1 MARLAGQDCNG
12 DFGTSHLPRKLSM
25 AHAASPLT
33 SDVIVVGAGLSG
45 LTAAFELAEHGH
57 DVEVLESALHP
68 GGVIGSHRRDVGS
81 EQGEN
86 GEALYEHGPNSGMDT
101 SPRVNELLHALGIFD
116 ERINAEKAAARRYIL
131 RDGRLVTV
139 PAGPL
144 QFITTPLLSARAKL
158 ALLREPFV
166 PPAPAGVEEDVAH
179 FVERRLGREV
189 LDYGVEPLVGGIYAG
204 NPQEISV
211 AAAFPKLHALEQR
224 YGSIVRGAVFGARE
238 RKLAAAE
245 RGEIAKHAAQSF
257 SFRGGMQTLTN
268 ALALRVS
275 RVICAARVESVQPQ
289 ADGTF
294 LVTMERRGERVE
306 RRARAVVLAVPAYE
320 AAKLVLPL
328 AVDVANALEA
338 IVYPPL
344 ATVSAAYRRADV
356 QHPLDGFGFL
366 APRVESPPVLG
377 TLFTSS
383 MFQHRAPPG
392 FVLLTSFVGGRRN
405 PELAQGSEQLIG
417 DNVLR
422 SSERFLG
429 ARKPR
434 FVVVKKWPRAIPQY
448 TLGHGERLV
457 AVARLEARF
466 PGLVFC
472 SNWRG
477 GVSISDCIDSGLQ
490 TGAQLHRWLQAPAS
504 DTAAASALASA
515 F

>member
-1 MARLAGQDCNG
+1 MARFAL
-12 DFGTSHLPRKLSM
+12 
-25 AHAASPLT
+25 PLT
-33 SDVIVVGAGLSG
+33 SDVVVVGAGLSG
-45 LTAAFELAEHGH
+45 LTTAFELAEHGH
-57 DVEVLESALHP
+57 EVEVLEAALHP

-81 EQGEN
+81 EVGSGEGAG
-86 GEALYEHGPNSGMDT
+86 GEALYEYGPNSGMDT
-101 SPRVNELLHALGIFD
+101 SPRVNELLHALGIYD
-116 ERINAEKAAARRYIL
+116 ERIDAEAAASRRYIL
-131 RDGRLVTV
+131 RGGRLVAV

-144 QFITTPLLSARAKL
+144 QFITSPFLSAGAKL
-158 ALLREPFV
+158 RLLREPFV
-166 PPAPAGVEEDVAH
+166 SAAPAGVEEDVAH

-204 NPQEISV
+204 NPQEISLP
-211 AAAFPKLHALEQR
+211 AAFPQLHALEQR
-224 YGSIVRGAVFGARE
+224 YGSLVRGAILGAGE
-238 RKLAAAE
+238 RKREAAA
-245 RGEIAKHAAQSF
+245 RGEIAKHKAKSF

-289 ADGTF
+289 ADGSF
-294 LVTMERRGERVE
+294 VIAMERRGERVE

-328 AVDVANALEA
+328 AVDAAHALEG

-366 APRVESPPVLG
+366 APRAENPPVLG

-383 MFQHRAPPG
+383 MFRHRAPEG
-392 FVLLTSFVGGRRN
+392 FALLTSFVGGRRN
-405 PELAQGSEQLIG
+405 PELAQASEQLIA
-417 DNVLR
+417 DNVMR
-422 SSERFLG
+422 SNERFLG

-448 TLGHGERLV
+448 TLGHGERI
-457 AVARLEARF
+457 AAAARVEARF

-472 SNWRG
+472 GNWRG
-477 GVSISDCIDSGLQ
+477 GVSISDCISTGMQ
-490 TGAQLHRWLQAPAS
+490 TAERLHAWLSTPV
-504 DTAAASALASA
+504 ASAATAGALADA
-515 F
+515 EG